1 MDMFSMGR
9 ALLRHHLQHRATQA
23 MCCGTSEE
31 AGALSD
37 ELVELIS
44 KHAR

>member
-1 MDMFSMGR
+1 MDMFSVGR
-9 ALLRHHLQHRATQA
+9 ALMRNHLQHCATRA
-23 MCCGTSEE
+23 MSCGTSEE
-31 AGALSD
+31 AGAMSD